1 MMIQNDKKGDT
12 MPINAARR
20 QAKKESAK
28 KDSVK
33 KELAQKKRR
42 ATSLKSKGQGKH
54 NQKSDYQQHIREKK
68 LAEGARAKDGC
79 APKLFMLLLP
89 LIAVGAYLVLRS

>member
-1 MMIQNDKKGDT
+1 

-28 KDSVK
+28 KESAK
-33 KELAQKKRR
+33 QESAKRKRR

-68 LAEGARAKDGC
+68 LAEGAKAKDGC

-89 LIAVGAYLVLRS
+89 VIAVGVYLVLRS

>member
-1 MMIQNDKKGDT
+1 
-12 MPINAARR
+12 MPINPARR

-28 KDSVK
+28 KQSAKQESAK
-33 KELAQKKRR
+33 KNRR

-54 NQKSDYQQHIREKK
+54 SQKSDYQQHIREKK
-68 LAEGARAKDGC
+68 LAEGAKAKDGC

-89 LIAVGAYLVLRS
+89 VIAVGAYLVLRS

>member
-1 MMIQNDKKGDT
+1 

-28 KDSVK
+28 KEST
-33 KELAQKKRR
+33 QKKRR

-89 LIAVGAYLVLRS
+89 VIAVGAYLVLRS